1 MGIKRYVEGQG
12 WVEIA
17 SASSSGKAAQVSVT
31 DSDELFESDNVEGVL
46 NELAQSIK
54 EVKGEFEHH
63 IENHPSGGGGGGG
76 GGSLPTITSD
86 FEISTS
92 DGKTD
97 IVIPIFFT
105 SPALGEGTA
114 YILVNNIE
122 RKTQPIKQG
131 NNDIVVPPIGAG
143 KNIPITIYV
152 KDRAGMMSNPF

>member
-17 SASSSGKAAQVSVT
+17 SSSSSGKAVNVSLT
-31 DSDELFESDNVEGVL
+31 DSDDLFESDNVEGAL
-46 NELAQSIK
+46 GELSYDLKSI
-54 EVKGEFEHH
+54 VDEFTHH
-63 IENHPSGGGGGGG
+63 VENHPSGGGGGGG

-122 RKTQPIKQG
+122 RNAEKVQ
-131 NNDIVVPPIGAG
+131 
-143 KNIPITIYV
+143 IYSILHLFLV
-152 KDRAGMMSNPF
+152 